1 MSPPKAKTGIILQAR
16 LDSSRLPGKSLL
28 PLGGRPLI
36 LRVME
41 ALKKVPA
48 EVRVLACPED
58 SAATFEQL
66 AGEAGFELFS
76 GPKEDVLKRY
86 CLAIRHFG
94 IDRVIR
100 ATGDNPFVFADA
112 AAAICSQAL
121 AVGADYAGYNGLPL
135 GGGIEAIS
143 SEALLRAEKEAEA
156 PWEREHV
163 CPYLYSHPELFGLHR
178 PMPPKRWQG
187 KEIRLTVDTREDY
200 ERAAILYDAL
210 CKTEPEGWILDKGRY
225 LGTAII
231 KRYMQLFHKAAEGSP
246 A

>member
-135 GGGIEAIS
+135 GGGLKPYPRKPCFAPKKRPKLHGSVNTCAPTCTATRS
-143 SEALLRAEKEAEA
+143 SLACTA
-156 PWEREHV
+156 P
-163 CPYLYSHPELFGLHR
+163 CPRSV
-178 PMPPKRWQG
+178 G
-187 KEIRLTVDTREDY
+187 KERKF
-200 ERAAILYDAL
+200 A
-210 CKTEPEGWILDKGRY
+210 
-225 LGTAII
+225 
-231 KRYMQLFHKAAEGSP
+231 
-246 A
+246 